1 MSEWLME
8 ADCKSAGSAY
18 GGSNPSLPTLEDWL
32 SGLKR
37 EPAKFLIS
45 LQVSVGSNPTSSARE
60 ISSVVE
66 QCADNAEVGGS
77 NPPFPIDNQNQF
89 WYDCL
94 MSQ

>member
-1 MSEWLME
+1 ME
-8 ADCKSAGSAY
+8 ADCKCAGSAY
-18 GGSNPSLPTLEDWL
+18 GGSNPSLPTSEDWL

-45 LQVSVGSNPTSSARE
+45 VKGSVGSNPTSSARE

-77 NPPFPIDNQNQF
+77 NPPFPT
-89 WYDCL
+89 
-94 MSQ
+94 